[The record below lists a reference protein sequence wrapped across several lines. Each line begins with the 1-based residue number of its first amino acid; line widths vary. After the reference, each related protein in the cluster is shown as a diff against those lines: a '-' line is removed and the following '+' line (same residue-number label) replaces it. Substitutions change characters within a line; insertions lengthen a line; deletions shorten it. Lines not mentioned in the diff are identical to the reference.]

1 MVDDFG
7 TEKFEIIF
15 KHTFIDRMGK
25 EHELIEPKR
34 IGISWSH
41 TEEMYDKSL
50 ILGRIGEEF
59 IVFVNKYIDELRNEM
74 EKANQ

>member
-7 TEKFEIIF
+7 IEKFEIIF
-15 KHTFIDRMGK
+15 KHTFIDSMGK

-50 ILGRIGEEF
+50 ILDGIGAEF
-59 IVFVNKYIDELRNEM
+59 IVFMNKYIGELRNEM
-74 EKANQ
+74 EKADQ